1 MLFHYNNHN
10 VPTDGLELEQKGRGH
25 TCRQIPN
32 HGILEQV
39 RNLLVRDV
47 LHTQRIRLVR
57 HLGNRTVLIISHVE
71 AQT

>member
-1 MLFHYNNHN
+1 MLFHSNNHN
-10 VPTDGLELEQKGRGH
+10 VTTDELELEQKGRGH
-25 TCRQIPN
+25 RCRQIPN

-39 RNLLVRDV
+39 RTLLVNDV

-57 HLGNRTVLIISHVE
+57 QLGNRTVRIISHVE